1 MTPTNQTLV
10 KFLETIAGNQPG
22 YLALFDL
29 TAKSHANFPTNDL
42 ESAAEF
48 AEHCS
53 RLGHQV
59 YGRANVQGS
68 STGTTAATVSAMTIL
83 TLDFDIAGPGH
94 KTERRLPSSYD
105 DVFALLRKADTPLPT
120 QLLKTGGGLFALW
133 ALEHPFM
140 IGSEADRAR
149 AKELSR
155 RFQGRLAQVAKSMGF
170 HIDATFD
177 LVRACRLPGTRN
189 WKPVYGQSG
198 APVEIYQ

>member
-1 MTPTNQTLV
+1 MTLTNQTLV
-10 KFLETIAGNQPG
+10 EFLETIAGNQPG
-22 YLALFDL
+22 HLALFDL
-29 TAKSHANFPTNDL
+29 TAKSHAHFPTNDL

-53 RLGHQV
+53 RLRHQV
-59 YGRANVQGS
+59 YVRANVQGS
-68 STGTTAATVSAMTIL
+68 STGTTAATVSAMTVL

-94 KTERRLPSSYD
+94 KTGKPLPTSPDDFFRLME
-105 DVFALLRKADTPLPT
+105 KADTPLPT
-120 QLLKTGGGLFALW
+120 LLLSTGGGLLAAW
-133 ALEHPFM
+133 ALEKPFM

-155 RFQGRLAQVAKSMGF
+155 RFQGRLAQVAKNMGL

-189 WKPVYGQSG
+189 WKPAYGQSG

>member
-1 MTPTNQTLV
+1 MTSTNPTLV
-10 KFLETIAGNQPG
+10 KFLETIAGNQSG

-29 TAKSHANFPTNDL
+29 TEKRHLLFPTNDL
-42 ESAAEF
+42 ESAAAC
-48 AEHCS
+48 AEQRS
-53 RLGHQV
+53 QQRHQIYV
-59 YGRANVQGS
+59 RANVQGS
-68 STGTTAATVSAMTIL
+68 ATGTSAATVSAMTVL
-83 TLDFDIAGPGH
+83 TLDFDITGPGH

-189 WKPVYGQSG
+189 WKPAYGQSG